1 MKKAYI
7 GYKVYSAREV
17 AEKDLLGVLKQL
29 AEMGYDGV
37 EFAGFYGHSAE
48 EIKAMLEETGLK
60 AISSHFAIPNTVEEM
75 FAAIAFHKTIGCE
88 FIAIPYLDDAH
99 RPGSAGFAATLRAIR
114 RFGGLCQEAGIQLLY
129 HNHDFE
135 FIELSGQY
143 GLDFLYDAIC
153 PKILQTELDC
163 CWVKYAGEDPAAY
176 IRKYAGRAP
185 IVHLKDYVGR
195 KGGKQ
200 PYALINADGSG
211 KDDGTAADPTDVAFE
226 FRPVGYGCQDVSS
239 LIEAGLE
246 AGAGWFIVE
255 QDQWYDRHPL
265 EAAKMSID
273 YINSLNF

>member
-7 GYKVYSAREV
+7 GYQVYSAREE
-17 AEKDLLGVLKQL
+17 AEKDLLGVLRKL

-37 EFAGFYGHSAE
+37 EFAGFYGHSAA
-48 EIKAMLEETGLK
+48 EINDMLKETGLK
-60 AISSHFAIPNTVEEM
+60 AISSHFAIPETVEGM
-75 FAAIAFHKTIGCE
+75 FSAIAFHKEIGCE
-88 FIAIPYLDDAH
+88 YIAIPFLDELH
-99 RPGSAGFAATLRAIR
+99 RPGSKYFAKTLLAIR
-114 RFGGLCQEAGIQLLY
+114 CFGALCKEAGIQLLY

-135 FIELSGQY
+135 FVQVSGEY
-143 GLDFLYDAIC
+143 GLDFMYDAIC
-153 PKILQTELDC
+153 PDILKTELDC

-176 IRKYAGRAP
+176 IRKYTGRAP

-200 PYALINADGSG
+200 PYALINTDGSG
-211 KDDGTAADPTDVAFE
+211 KDDGSAADPNDIAFE
-226 FRPVGYGCQDVSS
+226 FRPVGYGCQDVPS

-265 EAAKMSID
+265 EAAKMSRD
-273 YINSLNF
+273 YLKSIGI